1 MQIQQAPTP
10 TAYWNEYDDGS
21 EAENE
26 PYTIYI
32 DPEAESTFP
41 GSKTFK
47 FVFSKAKG
55 PVDSVKK
62 WFSPYGSP
70 EERQPINVNRGVSY
84 FTDTP
89 GNETD
94 ADDEAYASS
103 SDFPSGYAAHYAS
116 FPSVQDQKAVRHQ
129 EALLFRTTVLSFAA
143 SLVLLAIASLLVA
156 TGRHRLRVEVD
167 AGVIVGMVSSLFF
180 ATLGFGTMLYRK
192 DNLGW
197 LHKSA
202 VTLFF
207 AGICIFNGILL
218 VVVAG
223 NTAL

>member
-1 MQIQQAPTP
+1 MPQT
-10 TAYWNEYDDGS
+10 YWNEYDDGS
-21 EAENE
+21 DVENE

-41 GSKTFK
+41 GSKTFR

-55 PVDSVKK
+55 PVESVRK

-70 EERQPINVNRGVSY
+70 EERQPLNGSQTASY
-84 FTDTP
+84 FVESP
-89 GNETD
+89 GNDTD

-103 SDFPSGYAAHYAS
+103 SDFPSGYATHYAT
-116 FPSVQDQKAVRHQ
+116 FPSIHDQKVTRHQ
-129 EALLFRTTVLSFAA
+129 EALLFRTTLLSFAA
-143 SLVLLAIASLLVA
+143 SLVLLAIASILVA

-197 LHKSA
+197 LHKVVVVLAFA
-202 VTLFF
+202 VV
-207 AGICIFNGILL
+207 CVFNGILL

-223 NTAL
+223 NTAV